1 MSAVPPDRPERS
13 DALRSVRLVASREV
27 SQRIRSRA
35 FLIATAVLCAL
46 VIAGG
51 LIEAVVVGDDGPPS
65 YDVVLVGDAPAGLA
79 DALDAAS
86 DELGIELAL
95 TSMTTRAAADEAVRN
110 GDATVAIDGDA
121 AELVARGDPPVDLAA
136 VIDLAWRFTGANEAA
151 TAAGLSADEA
161 RAILSPAPLSPVA
174 LEQPDEQDRVGQAVG
189 TVIGVLLFLSINL
202 FGSYVLMGV
211 IEEKST
217 GVIEVLLAQIRPR
230 HLLAGKVLG
239 IGVVAMVQMVATV
252 IAGLVALRISGI
264 TVPGVVWVAIP
275 SSLFW
280 FVGGFVLYNTL
291 FAVAG
296 SMVSRVEDAQSATA
310 PITVVF
316 LGAYMAVF
324 TLGNDTGS
332 TAATVLSLLP
342 PFAPLMMPLRI
353 ATGAATWWQIA
364 VAAVLLVVAA
374 VWMLRLA
381 GAIYARTLLHRG
393 ARLRWRDAIA
403 SRATPGTP

>member
-1 MSAVPPDRPERS
+1 VSAVPPDRPGRS

-35 FLIATAVLCAL
+35 FLIATALLCAL
-46 VIAGG
+46 IVAGG
-51 LIEAVVVGDDGPPS
+51 VIDAVVVGEDGPPS
-65 YDVVLVGDAPAGLA
+65 YGVVLVGDAPAGLV
-79 DALDAAS
+79 DALDAAA
-86 DELGIELAL
+86 DELGIELAV
-95 TSMTTRAAADEAVRN
+95 TSMTTRAAADEAVRD
-110 GDATVAIDGDA
+110 GDASAAIDGDA
-121 AELVARGDPPVDLAA
+121 AELVARGEPPVDLAA
-136 VIDLAWRFTGANEAA
+136 AIDLAWRFTGANEAA

-161 RAILSPAPLSPVA
+161 LAILSPDPLSPVA
-174 LEQPDEQDRVGQAVG
+174 LEQPREQNQVGQAVG

-217 GVIEVLLAQIRPR
+217 GVIEVLLAQLRPR

-239 IGVVAMVQMVATV
+239 IGAVAMVQMIAIV
-252 IAGLVALRISGI
+252 IAGLVALRISGV
-264 TVPGVVWVAIP
+264 TVPGIVWVAIP

-324 TLGNDTGS
+324 VLGSDTGS

-353 ATGAATWWQIA
+353 ATDTATWWQVV
-364 VAAVLLVVAA
+364 VAAVLLIAAA

-393 ARLRWRDAIA
+393 ARLGWRDALA
-403 SRATPGTP
+403 SRTTTGMP